1 MHAYHEDCSHRRYL
15 ALQDHFV
22 VAQSHT
28 VQVKNDITNK
38 KNKDKNRDQI
48 RKIRKIRKE
57 RTDQPT
63 QSHTTGISIV
73 KVGGVSVKA
82 TCEAKAIYV
91 AMPRRTRAGFPA
103 TTVKGGTS

>member
-1 MHAYHEDCSHRRYL
+1 
-15 ALQDHFV
+15 
-22 VAQSHT
+22 
-28 VQVKNDITNK
+28 VKNDITNK

-48 RKIRKIRKE
+48 RKIRKE

-63 QSHTTGISIV
+63 QSHTTGISTV